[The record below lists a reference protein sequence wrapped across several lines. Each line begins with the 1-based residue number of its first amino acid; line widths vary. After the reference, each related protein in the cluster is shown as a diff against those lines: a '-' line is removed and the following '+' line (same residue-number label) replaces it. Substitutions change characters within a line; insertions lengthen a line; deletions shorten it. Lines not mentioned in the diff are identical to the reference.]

1 MEAEHKELIK
11 SLIPF
16 NQMSEGDL
24 SAVLEQAAVD
34 AIAKGKMI
42 FKRAEQ
48 DAKIYWLLTGSVDLL
63 DEKFAAKNR
72 KAGEEVTRNAID
84 NNTPHKLTAV
94 TTEDSKVLVCDRGSM
109 AVYMGVYMG
118 SAPSASATDEEEEE
132 AIDWMSTLLSSP
144 LFEFIPPGNIQT
156 LFRKFEEIKYSK
168 GDLVITQGEQ
178 GDYFYVIQ
186 AGRAKVERSAG
197 DKTVVLAELKPGDNF
212 GQDALVSDT
221 PRNATV
227 TMTSNGTIMR
237 LSESDFQSL
246 LMNPVIET
254 LEMDEV
260 QEMIQQGAPKTYIID
275 VRTPREVEDDKIPGS
290 LNVPLLLLRK
300 NLGKFKDDAVYVTVC
315 DGGKRSELGAYQL
328 NEEGYIAYVLKR

>member
-1 MEAEHKELIK
+1 LEAELKELIK
-11 SLIPF
+11 NLIPF
-16 NQMSEGDL
+16 NKMSENDL
-24 SAVLEQAAVD
+24 SAVLEQATVETMS
-34 AIAKGKMI
+34 KGKMI

-48 DAKIYWLLTGSVDLL
+48 NEKVYWLLTGSVDLL
-63 DEKFAAKNR
+63 DEKFDAKNR

-84 NNTPHKLTAV
+84 NNTPHRLTAV
-94 TTEDSKVLVCDRGSM
+94 TTEDSKVLVCARSSM
-109 AVYMGVYMG
+109 AVHMGG
-118 SAPSASATDEEEEE
+118 GPSSPATDEEEEG
-132 AIDWMSTLLSSP
+132 IDWMSTLLSSP

-156 LFRKFEEIKYSK
+156 LFSKFEEMKYSK
-168 GDLVITQGEQ
+168 DDLVITQGEK

-237 LSESDFQSL
+237 LSEPDFQSL
-246 LMNPVIET
+246 LMSPVIET
-254 LEMDEV
+254 VEMEEV
-260 QEMIQQGAPKTYIID
+260 QEMIQQGDPKTYIID
-275 VRTPREVEDDKIPGS
+275 VRTPKEVEDDKIPGS

-300 NLGKFKDDAVYVTVC
+300 NLGKLKEDAIYVTVC

-328 NEEGYIAYVLKR
+328 NEEGYSAYVLKR

>member
-1 MEAEHKELIK
+1 
-11 SLIPF
+11 
-16 NQMSEGDL
+16 MSEGDL
-24 SAVLEQAAVD
+24 SAVLEQATVD
-34 AIAKGKMI
+34 VIAKGKMI

-63 DEKFAAKNR
+63 DEKFDAKNR
-72 KAGEEVTRNAID
+72 KAGEKVTRNAID

-94 TTEDSKVLVCDRGSM
+94 TTEDSKVLVCDRASM
-109 AVYMGVYMG
+109 AVHIGG
-118 SAPSASATDEEEEE
+118 APSASATDEEEE

-227 TMTSNGTIMR
+227 TMTSDGTIMR
-237 LSESDFQSL
+237 LSEPDFQSL

-254 LEMDEV
+254 LEMQEV
-260 QEMIQQGAPKTYIID
+260 QEMIQQGDPKTYIID
-275 VRTPREVEDDKIPGS
+275 VRTPREVADDKIPGS

-300 NLGKFKDDAVYVTVC
+300 NLGKLKDDAVYVTVC